1 MIDGCPLHA
10 SQKRNIR
17 NKRNT
22 AADDHSSANFRAIN
36 GDCEFLAL
44 NHIRA
49 MNRARRRVQSRE
61 TSLLEAATN
70 VSLGFILALLM
81 QALLYPFFGIR
92 TTVLTDST
100 IAVAFTFV
108 SLVRSYLV
116 RRAFE
121 TFANIDAPEPKLSV
135 GERVG

>member
-1 MIDGCPLHA
+1 M
-10 SQKRNIR
+10 QRQ
-17 NKRNT
+17 
-22 AADDHSSANFRAIN
+22 
-36 GDCEFLAL
+36 
-44 NHIRA
+44 
-49 MNRARRRVQSRE
+49 ARRRVQSRG
-61 TSLLEAATN
+61 TSLLEPATN

-81 QALLYPFFGIR
+81 QALLYPLFGIR

>member
-1 MIDGCPLHA
+1 M
-10 SQKRNIR
+10 QRQ
-17 NKRNT
+17 
-22 AADDHSSANFRAIN
+22 
-36 GDCEFLAL
+36 
-44 NHIRA
+44 
-49 MNRARRRVQSRE
+49 ARRRVQSRG

-81 QALLYPFFGIR
+81 QALLYPLFGIR
-92 TTVLTDST
+92 TTVLTDGT

-121 TFANIDAPEPKLSV
+121 TFANTDASDRKPSV
-135 GERVG
+135 TEHLG